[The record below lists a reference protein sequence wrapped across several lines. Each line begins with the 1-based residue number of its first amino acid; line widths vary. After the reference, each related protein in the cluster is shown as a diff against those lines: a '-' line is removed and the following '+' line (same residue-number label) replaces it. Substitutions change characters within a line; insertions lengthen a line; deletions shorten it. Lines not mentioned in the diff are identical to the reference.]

1 MDDPRSSVNEETRTL
16 SIWLAELAE
25 GLDLDLD
32 LDEDGVHALL
42 DLARDAAHQVT
53 RPAAPL
59 TTFMVGVAVGR
70 GASVGATAAAATQLA
85 LTRGETGTSTG
96 S

>member
-1 MDDPRSSVNEETRTL
+1 MNEETRTL
-16 SIWLAELAE
+16 FLWLAELADE
-25 GLDLDLD
+25 LDLDLD

-85 LTRGETGTSTG
+85 LTRGDAGPAAG
-96 S
+96 A